1 MFGPNLQTYP
11 KAQTNPET
19 FLTTLTKIRIK
30 TIWLTHQTK
39 KKKQKNPT
47 KTKIFRKIKT
57 KKKDPKTSTTICQD
71 RECLPI

>member
-11 KAQTNPET
+11 KAQTNSET

-39 KKKQKNPT
+39 KKKNRRTQQKQ
-47 KTKIFRKIKT
+47 KYLER
-57 KKKDPKTSTTICQD
+57 
-71 RECLPI
+71 